1 MLLRANESRNAKGND
16 ADGFDKGDEFNEGGW
31 EHFVMNNGW
40 VKWMAFK
47 YVVDV

>member
-40 VKWMAFK
+40 VLNVWLM
-47 YVVDV
+47 Y